1 MKDNIPNL
9 LKANKILTEDI
20 MGNKSFSVE
29 EKEALSERLDI
40 LIKQLSFWTQQSN
53 LERFAYDLRDQIHWV
68 IKNFAEKY

>member
-20 MGNKSFSVE
+20 MDNESFSIE

-53 LERFAYDLRDQIHWV
+53 LERFAYDLRDQINWV

>member
-20 MGNKSFSVE
+20 MDNESFSVE
-29 EKEALSERLDI
+29 EKEVLSERLDI

-53 LERFAYDLRDQIHWV
+53 LERFAYDLRDQINWV